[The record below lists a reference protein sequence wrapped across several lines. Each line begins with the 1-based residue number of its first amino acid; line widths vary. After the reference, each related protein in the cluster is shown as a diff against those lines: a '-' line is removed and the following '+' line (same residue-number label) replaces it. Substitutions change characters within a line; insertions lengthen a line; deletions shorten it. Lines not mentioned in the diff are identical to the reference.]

1 MLAIIDGVCDEN
13 SKFCVDGGMAIL
25 NGDKDGEGLTVLNG
39 IDSPGV
45 AVVVAT
51 LKCDNPGVV
60 AIWNCDPKDG
70 VGGEGEG
77 GIVMG

>member
-13 SKFCVDGGMAIL
+13 SKFCADGGMAIL
-25 NGDKDGEGLTVLNG
+25 NGDKDGEGLTVLNC
-39 IDSPGV
+39 IDSPG
-45 AVVVAT
+45 VVVAT